1 MSRIENRP
9 LTKPSDP
16 HRFADLGQVIAA
28 IALLIIPA
36 FLYATERAELHDAT
50 KHISGLEARLLQ
62 LRDER
67 ELLLVERATELDP
80 RRLRDKART
89 LAGLVDPERG
99 QMADLPRETNPPRLG
114 GRTHDVWRRMIAE
127 QLQQPVC
134 QGRLAAASLA
144 QNQYHSWRDQHLPP
158 AGVYLLLSNWH
169 SRSLRRH
176 VLAC

>member
-9 LTKPSDP
+9 LTRASEP

-36 FLYATERAELHDAT
+36 FLYASERADLHDAN
-50 KHISGLEARLLQ
+50 KHISALEAKLLE
-62 LRDER
+62 LRDQR

-99 QMADLPRETNPPRLG
+99 QMTYLPRAAP
-114 GRTHDVWRRMIAE
+114 W
-127 QLQQPVC
+127 PV
-134 QGRLAAASLA
+134 
-144 QNQYHSWRDQHLPP
+144 
-158 AGVYLLLSNWH
+158 SNGFVADATESPDGH
-169 SRSLRRH
+169 P
-176 VLAC
+176 